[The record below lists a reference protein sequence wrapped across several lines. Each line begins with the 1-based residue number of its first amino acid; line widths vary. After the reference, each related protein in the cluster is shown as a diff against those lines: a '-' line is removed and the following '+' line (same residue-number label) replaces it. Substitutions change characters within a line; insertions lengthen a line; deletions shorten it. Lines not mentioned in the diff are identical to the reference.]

1 MFSKGSLVVDKSRAV
16 LAYIQ
21 DSNMKRAGSCLLY
34 PSAELGQSN
43 YFDAN
48 LQITSEYRRGMIL
61 DLSRHRS
68 KLALEPRG

>member
-1 MFSKGSLVVDKSRAV
+1 
-16 LAYIQ
+16 
-21 DSNMKRAGSCLLY
+21 MKRAGSCLLY